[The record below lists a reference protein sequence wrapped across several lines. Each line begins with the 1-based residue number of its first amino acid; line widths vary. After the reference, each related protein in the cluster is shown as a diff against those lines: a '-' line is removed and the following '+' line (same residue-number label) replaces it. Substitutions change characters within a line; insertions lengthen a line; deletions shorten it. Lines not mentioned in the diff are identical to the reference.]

1 MHFVY
6 INLLGCMKCHVVH
19 SILQSQNDFE
29 EIKEELTEK
38 DKERQGWND
47 CEISTLYHLKVLSLM
62 HHCI

>member
-1 MHFVY
+1 
-6 INLLGCMKCHVVH
+6 MKCHVVH

>member
-1 MHFVY
+1 
-6 INLLGCMKCHVVH
+6 MKCHVVH

-47 CEISTLYHLKVLSLM
+47 CEISTL
-62 HHCI
+62 